1 MRKKDVLL
9 NILTYVYS
17 CIGIVI
23 LLSITIYIFSNGLKS
38 LSWDLLTND
47 YYDKVFSTK
56 SSQELVSDVAFTDP
70 KIEGSYFSKNFGVSL
85 IDDVDT
91 NNNEVVRIVY
101 VDKNSPF
108 NYMEQTNSS
117 KKIKI
122 TVNQVISKIILTNE
136 NGDYILAISSEK
148 AEEMVNKLDN
158 GTKILDMTSSFTG
171 GGIRGSLIATFY
183 LIILTLIIAIPI
195 GIIASIYLNEYE
207 KKNKLNNILMSMID
221 LTSGIPSI
229 IFGLVGVVI
238 FIPIVSKIT
247 NKNSGSILSGALTL
261 SIMLLPIIIRNTI
274 EALKNV
280 PDSLRNASL
289 ALGAS
294 KAQTIFKVVL
304 PNAVNGILTSIILS
318 IGKIIGESAALI
330 YAIGTTIKDEII
342 LTDKATS
349 LAVHIWVLM
358 SGDKPNFEVA
368 CSVSIIIL
376 VMVFLLSFSVKIVSL
391 KFNRVNVK

>member
-1 MRKKDVLL
+1 MRKRDILL

-17 CIGIVI
+17 GIGIVI

-47 YYDKVFSTK
+47 YYDKVFSTN
-56 SSQELVSDVAFTDP
+56 SSEEFVNEIAFTDP

-85 IDDVDT
+85 INDVDT

-122 TVNQVISKIILTNE
+122 TVDQVISKIILTNE

-148 AEEMVNKLDN
+148 AEEMVKKIDN

-183 LIILTLIIAIPI
+183 LIILTLIIAMPI

-238 FIPIVSKIT
+238 FIPLISKIT
-247 NKNSGSILSGALTL
+247 NNNSGSILSGALTL

-274 EALKNV
+274 DALKNV

-294 KAQTIFKVVL
+294 KTQTIFKVVL
-304 PNAVNGILTSIILS
+304 PNAVNGILTSVILS

-330 YAIGTTIKDEII
+330 YAIGTTIKDKII

-376 VMVFLLSFSVKIVSL
+376 VMVFLLSFSIKIVSL

>member
-1 MRKKDVLL
+1 MRKRDILL

-17 CIGIVI
+17 GIGIVI
-23 LLSITIYIFSNGLKS
+23 LLLITIYIFSNGLKS

-47 YYDKVFSTK
+47 YYDKVFSTN
-56 SSQELVSDVAFTDP
+56 SSEEFVNEIAFTDP

-85 IDDVDT
+85 INDVDT

-122 TVNQVISKIILTNE
+122 TVDQVISKIILTNE

-148 AEEMVNKLDN
+148 AEEMVKKIDN

-183 LIILTLIIAIPI
+183 LIILTLIIAMPI

-376 VMVFLLSFSVKIVSL
+376 VMVFLLSFSIKIVSL